1 MERWLRVSL
10 VLQFILAAYF
20 QLILWF
26 RLGAW
31 NDQPGKRLIE
41 LAREGQAA
49 LAFGFAILMVLPLLL
64 FILAFWK
71 RWTWLIWLGAVG
83 YGVWALLQIQSW
95 WIPWFFGADQRAFDN
110 AKALER
116 TFKIFPV
123 SPGHPAPDAMHFV
136 LDLLLFAVLG
146 ILVIGLFQTPRET
159 VMTSEQTSA
168 LTGRP
173 GS

>member
-1 MERWLRVSL
+1 MKRRLRVSL
-10 VLQFILAAYF
+10 VLQFVLAAYF

-31 NDQPGKRLIE
+31 NDQPGKRLGE

-49 LAFGFAILMVLPLLL
+49 LAFGFAILMVLPLML

-71 RWTWLIWLGAVG
+71 RWTWLMWLGAAG

-95 WIPWFFGADQRAFDN
+95 WVPWFFGADQRALSN
-110 AKALER
+110 AKALKR

-146 ILVIGLFQTPRET
+146 TLAIGLFL
-159 VMTSEQTSA
+159 TSRKQ
-168 LTGRP
+168 LRP
-173 GS
+173 PNKRVL